1 MKIYI
6 DNLPQ
11 YKLSKTEKCL
21 LEQYSTKETTYSQL
35 FSPDGIYIIE
45 PSHIYRMDSPN
56 YHNIEKHSYKSLS
69 LVMDKS
75 EYAKTRVTS
84 QLPVEY
90 IAFKMTKTE
99 YFTDKK
105 SVLSMVIE
113 KSECNLMPPQIY
125 FVTNEKTNILDML
138 DNFFITN
145 ELDEFLLCFYPQ

>member
-6 DNLPQ
+6 ENLPQ
-11 YKLSKTEKCL
+11 YKLSKTEKR
-21 LEQYSTKETTYSQL
+21 LEQYFTKETTYAQV

-45 PSHIYRMDSPN
+45 PNQIYVVDSPC
-56 YHNIEKHSYKSLS
+56 YHDIEKHVYKSMT

-75 EYAKTRVTS
+75 EYTKTKVSS

-90 IAFKMTKTE
+90 DVFKMIRTE

-105 SVLSMVIE
+105 SMLTLVIE

-125 FVTNEKTNILDML
+125 FVTNEKMNILDML

-145 ELDEFLLCFYPQ
+145 ELDEFLLCFYS